1 MNNILIKCLAVLIFI
16 IVAIFVINLPIWLLL
31 LIVITSAIVNRVKQN
46 KDE

>member
-1 MNNILIKCLAVLIFI
+1 MNNILINSLVVLIFI

>member
-1 MNNILIKCLAVLIFI
+1 MNNILINSLAVLIFM

-31 LIVITSAIVNRVKQN
+31 LILITLAIVNHVKQN

>member
-1 MNNILIKCLAVLIFI
+1 MSNILINSLAVLIFI

>member
-1 MNNILIKCLAVLIFI
+1 MNNILINCLAVLIFI

-31 LIVITSAIVNRVKQN
+31 LILITLAIVNRVKQN